1 MQGGL
6 KGGIPTFSCG
16 VLRARR
22 PAEGVQ
28 PLADKKDAS
37 YVQKNACKD
46 SSKDVLHRLHTLEY
60 LYQ

>member
-37 YVQKNACKD
+37 SVQKRVASFLWWV
-46 SSKDVLHRLHTLEY
+46 SSDVC
-60 LYQ
+60 

>member
-28 PLADKKDAS
+28 PLADKKYAS
-37 YVQKNACKD
+37 SEKREAYFLTYGMQDNT
-46 SSKDVLHRLHTLEY
+46 RGNRINT
-60 LYQ
+60 